1 MPRWPSSGSTM
12 SKGKVAA
19 GLSAAAILIAAP
31 FVARFEGLELTP
43 YKDIAPGGPITV
55 CYGETVGVENRRYT
69 PTECRLMLQRSL
81 ASHGA
86 DIARCMPAGLPDHVQ
101 AAILSFGYNVG
112 AASFCGSSMARKLKA
127 GDVPGACAELSRWV
141 YVAGKDCRAPSSN
154 CGGIVKRRAE
164 ERAMCEGPQ

>member
-1 MPRWPSSGSTM
+1 M
-12 SKGKVAA
+12 SKGKIAA
-19 GLSAAAILIAAP
+19 GVSAAALLIAAP
-31 FVARFEGLELTP
+31 FVARFEGLELMP
-43 YKDIAPGGPITV
+43 YKDVGGVLTV
-55 CYGETVGVENRRYT
+55 CYGETAGVQNRSYT
-69 PTECRLMLQRSL
+69 PAECQLMLQQSL

-101 AAILSFGYNVG
+101 ASMLSFGYNVG
-112 AASFCGSSMARKLKA
+112 AANFCGSSMARKLKA

-164 ERAMCEGPQ
+164 ERAMCEASR